1 MKNMLPLHLVSD
13 LGGLKVTVGGE
24 VFWLHYL
31 VSRRR

>member
-1 MKNMLPLHLVSD
+1 MKYAAVAPRLR

-24 VFWLHYL
+24 VFWLYYL